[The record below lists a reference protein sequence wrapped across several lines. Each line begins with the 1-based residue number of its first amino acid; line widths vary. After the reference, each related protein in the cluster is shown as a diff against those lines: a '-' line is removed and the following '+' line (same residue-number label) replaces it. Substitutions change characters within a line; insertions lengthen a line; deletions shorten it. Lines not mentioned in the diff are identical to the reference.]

1 VSSRTAVALAGGLL
15 GAGAAAAAWKR
26 RSATTTTTT
35 TSGRDDGGGEPQ
47 EWQCVCGQK
56 FRVVGEG
63 RHRVFWLPDAPP
75 SEPVLDDRCPN
86 CGRPLHEEP
95 AAASAGG

>member
-26 RSATTTTTT
+26 RSATTT
-35 TSGRDDGGGEPQ
+35 SGHDGGGGEPQ

>member
-26 RSATTTTTT
+26 RSATTT
-35 TSGRDDGGGEPQ
+35 SGHDGGAGEPQ